1 MSSVHRGGSKSH
13 AQHLNEMVLE
23 MKEILFDLFL
33 LCTCIMF
40 INIKMLFFFYIGK
53 TETLGESPGL
63 IALFRKMF
71 WSEAKGWSS
80 MEAKAKYVSFSKL
93 FTFTCS

>member
-40 INIKMLFFFYIGK
+40 INIKKLFFFDIGK
-53 TETLGESPGL
+53 TEMLGESSSL
-63 IALFRKMF
+63 IALFQKMF
-71 WSEAKGWSS
+71 
-80 MEAKAKYVSFSKL
+80 
-93 FTFTCS
+93 